1 MEQKGINLRDLKE
14 GAYVKV
20 RKSGKWFN
28 REGFV
33 IGILWA
39 RRNAQITVA
48 IGSDQVVFAQKDLW
62 VLDGAVPKPASVQM
76 PEILSMADAAAMD
89 EEDIPED
96 TQSDDGSKASSS
108 TAQSKMS
115 DR

>member
-1 MEQKGINLRDLKE
+1 MEQKGINLRDLNE
-14 GAYVKV
+14 GAHVKL
-20 RKSGKWFN
+20 RKSGGGSTGRGLLLALYGPNGMLKS
-28 REGFV
+28 
-33 IGILWA
+33 LW
-39 RRNAQITVA
+39 RLGWTKLSSLKRT
-48 IGSDQVVFAQKDLW
+48 W

-76 PEILSMADAAAMD
+76 PEIFSMADAAAMNG
-89 EEDIPED
+89 EDIPED

>member
-20 RKSGKWFN
+20 RKSGEWFN

-33 IGILWA
+33 IGVLWF

-48 IGSDQVVFAQKDLW
+48 IGLDQVVFAQKDLW

-76 PEILSMADAAAMD
+76 SEIFSMADAAAMN
-89 EEDIPED
+89 EEDIPKN
-96 TQSDDGSKASSS
+96 TLSDYGSKASSS

>member
-1 MEQKGINLRDLKE
+1 
-14 GAYVKV
+14 
-20 RKSGKWFN
+20 
-28 REGFV
+28 
-33 IGILWA
+33 
-39 RRNAQITVA
+39 VA

-76 PEILSMADAAAMD
+76 PEIFSMADAAAMD

-96 TQSDDGSKASSS
+96 IQSDDGSIASSS
-108 TAQSKMS
+108 TARSNMT